1 MTTPAPVPSG
11 APPTAPSPPER
22 TAMMHGTRISP
33 GTPRHPVL
41 VTGLAVLSGF
51 GRGTEPLLQRAFVGA
66 TAFRS
71 VRRFGT
77 RNDQHGVAAVYED
90 AGSLLDELATV
101 TDQACSMAG
110 LVLPQRGTTPLFLA
124 VQQDHEEFRKDTVD
138 PGTGGARG
146 SALALAERCG
156 LSAKRV
162 YTNACTASSTAVAEA
177 ASAIASG
184 YTDRAVVAS
193 GYLVDPDGYGL
204 FAAGAMSDDGHIRP
218 FSAHRRGLLL
228 GDAVGAI
235 VLESEAAARRSG
247 SRPLARLA
255 GWARTG
261 DAYHMCR
268 PHPEGAG
275 MARVITSA
283 LTRAG
288 ITAEA
293 VDYVNAHGTGT
304 MHNDAAESAALHR
317 ALGAHAPRVAVS
329 STKSVHGHA
338 LEAAGMLELVMT
350 VLALRSGRLPV
361 NAGFL
366 EADDKC
372 TLNLVLGGPRT
383 TPVPRYAISLN
394 AAFGGANTALVVGQ
408 P

>member
-1 MTTPAPVPSG
+1 M
-11 APPTAPSPPER
+11 
-22 TAMMHGTRISP
+22 
-33 GTPRHPVL
+33 

-51 GRGTEPLLQRAFVGA
+51 GRGTEPLLKQAFDGA
-66 TAFRS
+66 HAFHP

-77 RNDQHGVAAVYED
+77 RSDHHGIAAVYED
-90 AGSLLDELATV
+90 AGPLLDELATAI
-101 TDQACSMAG
+101 DLACSTAG
-110 LVLPQRGTTPLFLA
+110 LDSPRHGTTPLYLA
-124 VQQDHEEFRKDTVD
+124 VQQDHEEYRRNTVD
-138 PGTGGARG
+138 PHTGGARR
-146 SALALAERCG
+146 SASVLAERCG

-177 ASAIASG
+177 ASAIAHG
-184 YTDRAVVAS
+184 DTDRAVVAS
-193 GYLVDPDGYGL
+193 GYLVDPDGYGI

-235 VLESEAAARRSG
+235 VLESQDAAQRSAAQ
-247 SRPLARLA
+247 PLARLA

-268 PHPEGAG
+268 PHPDGTG
-275 MARVITSA
+275 MARAITTA

-288 ITAEA
+288 VAPDA

-304 MHNDAAESAALHR
+304 VHNDAAESAALHR
-317 ALGAHAPRVAVS
+317 ALGTHASQVAVS

-338 LEAAGMLELVMT
+338 LEAAGMLELIIT
-350 VLALRSGRLPV
+350 VLALDQGRLPV

-366 EADDKC
+366 EADDAC
-372 TLNLVLGGPRT
+372 TLNLVLNPPQT
-383 TPVPRYAISLN
+383 TTTPRYALSLN
-394 AAFGGANTALVVGQ
+394 AAFGGANTALVVAQ